1 MLIQYSK
8 ILENC
13 VNEVAKLPGI
23 GKRSALRIV
32 LDLVKKDAEELTLLT
47 DAIQKLHE
55 ELKICSVCYNLS
67 DEAICS
73 ICADPK
79 RDQTTICVVQDI
91 RDVIA
96 IENTQQYRG
105 VYHVLGGVISP
116 MDGIGPQQIRVQ
128 ELVNRVS
135 ESKPVE
141 VLLAL
146 PATPEGDTTNYYIYK
161 SIKDWV
167 SKITT
172 LARGVGINEEL
183 EYTDPVTLS
192 RSLLTRTDIEQT
204 FIK

>member
-1 MLIQYSK
+1 
-8 ILENC
+8 
-13 VNEVAKLPGI
+13 
-23 GKRSALRIV
+23 
-32 LDLVKKDAEELTLLT
+32 
-47 DAIQKLHE
+47 
-55 ELKICSVCYNLS
+55 
-67 DEAICS
+67 
-73 ICADPK
+73 
-79 RDQTTICVVQDI
+79 
-91 RDVIA
+91 
-96 IENTQQYRG
+96 
-105 VYHVLGGVISP
+105 

>member
-32 LDLVKKDAEELTLLT
+32 LDLVKKDAGELTLLT

>member
-1 MLIQYSK
+1 MLVQYSK

-23 GKRSALRIV
+23 GKRSALRSV
-32 LDLVKKDAEELTLLT
+32 LDLVKKDAGELTLLT
-47 DAIQKLHE
+47 DAIQKLHQ
-55 ELKICSVCYNLS
+55 ELKVCSVCYNLS
-67 DEAICS
+67 DEAVCS

-116 MDGIGPQQIRVQ
+116 MDGIGPQQIRIQ
-128 ELVNRVS
+128 ELINRAA

-141 VLLAL
+141 MVLAL

-161 SIKDWV
+161 SIKDLV

-204 FIK
+204 FIQ

>member
-32 LDLVKKDAEELTLLT
+32 LDFVKDAGELTLLT

-141 VLLAL
+141 VLWLSGY
-146 PATPEGDTTNYYIYK
+146 PEGDTTIIYI
-161 SIKDWV
+161 
-167 SKITT
+167 
-172 LARGVGINEEL
+172 N
-183 EYTDPVTLS
+183 
-192 RSLLTRTDIEQT
+192 Q
-204 FIK
+204 